1 MPYETTIRRIGNSSG
16 LTIPKGLLD
25 RQHLEE
31 GDQVHLVETDE
42 GLLITPYNPDF
53 EDAMDAYEDGAK
65 TYRDALRTLSKK

>member
-1 MPYETTIRRIGNSSG
+1 MPQETTIRRIGNSSG
-16 LTIPKGLLD
+16 LTIPKDLLD
-25 RQHLEE
+25 RQWLEE

>member
-1 MPYETTIRRIGNSSG
+1 MPQETSIRRIGNSLG
-16 LTIPKGLLD
+16 LTIPKDLLD
-25 RQHLEE
+25 RQRLEE

>member
-42 GLLITPYNPDF
+42 GLLITPYDPDF
-53 EDAMDAYEDGAK
+53 EEAMEAYEEGAK
-65 TYRDALRTLSKK
+65 TYRNTLHALSDQ

>member
-1 MPYETTIRRIGNSSG
+1 MPQETTIRRIGNSSG
-16 LTIPKGLLD
+16 LTIPKNLLD
-25 RQHLEE
+25 RQRLEE

>member
-1 MPYETTIRRIGNSSG
+1 MPQEITIRRIGNSSG
-16 LTIPKGLLD
+16 LTIPKDLLD
-25 RQHLEE
+25 RQRLEE